1 MTDKNKQESTEEL
14 YDRVGKEISSLREQG
29 MVQTEKASKRLY
41 KARSLVNEGI
51 DLVGRYNYTVL
62 DNTDYHKAYRELL
75 TELNTLFSK
84 ELADEFLISAREIGS
99 FYGRHTKNKNII
111 RFTSGLLLSSSRPTK
126 PR

>member
-1 MTDKNKQESTEEL
+1 
-14 YDRVGKEISSLREQG
+14 

-99 FYGRHTKNKNII
+99 FYGRHTKNKNFPLYK
-111 RFTSGLLLSSSRPTK
+111 RCLSSSRPTSPIK
-126 PR
+126 TQNKNRLHGFHQDI

>member
-62 DNTDYHKAYRELL
+62 DNTDYHKSYR
-75 TELNTLFSK
+75 
-84 ELADEFLISAREIGS
+84 
-99 FYGRHTKNKNII
+99 
-111 RFTSGLLLSSSRPTK
+111 
-126 PR
+126 

>member
-1 MTDKNKQESTEEL
+1 MTDNNKKESTEEL

-62 DNTDYHKAYRELL
+62 DNIDYHKAYRELL

-84 ELADEFLISAREIGS
+84 ELADEFLI
-99 FYGRHTKNKNII
+99 
-111 RFTSGLLLSSSRPTK
+111 
-126 PR
+126 

>member
-62 DNTDYHKAYRELL
+62 DNTDYHKAYWTNVKYL
-75 TELNTLFSK
+75 
-84 ELADEFLISAREIGS
+84 D
-99 FYGRHTKNKNII
+99 TK
-111 RFTSGLLLSSSRPTK
+111 
-126 PR
+126 

>member
-1 MTDKNKQESTEEL
+1 MTDNNKQESTEEL

-62 DNTDYHKAYRELL
+62 DNIDHHKAYRELL

-84 ELADEFLISAREIGS
+84 ELADEFLISAREIGN
-99 FYGRHTKNKNII
+99 FYGRHNAK
-111 RFTSGLLLSSSRPTK
+111 
-126 PR
+126 

>member
-1 MTDKNKQESTEEL
+1 MTDNNKKESTEEL

-29 MVQTEKASKRLY
+29 MLQTEKASKRLY

-84 ELADEFLISAREIGS
+84 ELADEFLISAREIGN
-99 FYGRHTKNKNII
+99 FYGRHNEK
-111 RFTSGLLLSSSRPTK
+111 
-126 PR
+126 